1 MHRRGFSLLKTI
13 ITIAVLVALT
23 SIAAH
28 TVMSWVPR
36 NLQDVAGTG
45 PVEEGAEIPDLAER
59 LKEAIQK
66 SSYEVRITEEELNR
80 YIASKLELTQSSI
93 VDDYVKITGVYIDLK
108 PDLIDVS
115 IEREFNIPN
124 NQQSDGSKK
133 IGFMPF
139 SQTVSM
145 QIELRTVDD
154 VDGGKMRTVSFLGGD
169 FGKSPAPGSLVRI
182 VKPSFDV
189 IAEVFEEEIKLGYEE
204 MTSVIVSDGVI
215 TLDPRPV
222 IIKQGR
228 P

>member
-1 MHRRGFSLLKTI
+1 MHRRGFSLPKTI
-13 ITIAVLVALT
+13 VAIVVLVALT

-45 PVEEGAEIPDLAER
+45 PVEEGAKIPDLAER

-66 SSYEVRITEEELNR
+66 SYEVSITEEELNR

-93 VDDYVKITGVYIDLK
+93 VDDYVKITGVYVDLK

-115 IEREFNIPN
+115 IEREFDIPN

-133 IGFMPF
+133 LGFMPF
-139 SQTVSM
+139 SQTISM
-145 QIELRTVDD
+145 QLELRTTDSD
-154 VDGGKMRTVSFLGGD
+154 DGGKERSLSFPGGN
-169 FGKSPAPGSLVRI
+169 FGKAPAPGSLVRI

-189 IAEVFEEEIKLGYEE
+189 IAEVFANEINLSYGE
-204 MTSVIVSDGVI
+204 MTSVVVSEGVI

>member
-13 ITIAVLVALT
+13 IAIVVLVALT
-23 SIAAH
+23 SMVAH
-28 TVMSWVPR
+28 TFMSWVPR
-36 NLQDVAGTG
+36 NLQDVDGTR
-45 PVEEGAEIPDLAER
+45 PVKRGAKIPDLAER
-59 LKEAIQK
+59 LREAIQK
-66 SSYEVRITEEELNR
+66 NYVVKITEEDLNR

-93 VDDYVKITGVYIDLK
+93 VDDYVKITGVYVDLK

-115 IEREFNIPN
+115 IEREFDIPN

-133 IGFMPF
+133 LGFMPF

-145 QIELRTVDD
+145 QIELQTTDSD
-154 VDGGKMRTVSFLGGD
+154 DGGKERSLTFPGGN
-169 FGKSPAPGSLVRI
+169 FGKAPAPGLLVRI

-189 IAEVFEEEIKLGYEE
+189 IAEVFEEEIKLSYKE
-204 MTSVIVSDGVI
+204 MTSVVVSDGFI

-222 IIKQGR
+222 IIRQGR